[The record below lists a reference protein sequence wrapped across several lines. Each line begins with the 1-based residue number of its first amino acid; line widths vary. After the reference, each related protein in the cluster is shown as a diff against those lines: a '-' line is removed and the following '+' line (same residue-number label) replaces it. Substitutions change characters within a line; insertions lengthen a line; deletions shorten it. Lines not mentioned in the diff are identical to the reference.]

1 MNQIKKIER
10 LAKIKFEP
18 VGMPQI
24 GDIMKASARDIET
37 GFNKVSDAI
46 LPHFNDVVKHILS

>member
-1 MNQIKKIER
+1 
-10 LAKIKFEP
+10 
-18 VGMPQI
+18 MPQI

-37 GFNKVSDAI
+37 GFNKVSETV